1 VKTERA
7 RGKPPLAE
15 TQPPEVARRPQAL
28 FDDPL
33 PALPGTAQKL
43 LLAAKRLIA
52 THGFDALT
60 LNAVSADSGEN
71 KAMIA
76 YYFGNKAGLVAAVL
90 DSVIH
95 DEYVTSQ
102 NRMKGVSP
110 ERRAQRLTEE
120 VRRMAG
126 ATDEFRVF
134 FEMLPHV
141 LRDEGLRRRIALLYR
156 WYWSTKLEW
165 LGVATPSGALD
176 DPDLLGLTQLLSAV
190 IDGLAVQA
198 AIDPS
203 LDLANPCRVLHR
215 MLEGA
220 TPPFSA
226 ADGHAGLGSGS
237 TEL

>member
-1 VKTERA
+1 VNAERVSG
-7 RGKPPLAE
+7 RPLRAG
-15 TQPPEVARRPQAL
+15 TQTPEAVHGRPQVV
-28 FDDPL
+28 FNDPL
-33 PALPGTAQKL
+33 PTLPETAQKL

-60 LNAVSADSGEN
+60 LNAVSAASGEN

-95 DEYVTSQ
+95 DEYVASQ
-102 NRMKGVSP
+102 NRMKDVSP
-110 ERRAQRLTEE
+110 GRRGQQLTEE

-126 ATDEFRVF
+126 AADEFRVF

-156 WYWSTKLEW
+156 WYWSIKLEW
-165 LGVATPSGALD
+165 LGVAQPSGALD

-190 IDGLAVQA
+190 IDGLAIQA
-198 AIDPS
+198 AIDPT
-203 LDLANPCRVLHR
+203 LDLANPCRILYR
-215 MLEGA
+215 LLEGA
-220 TPPFSA
+220 VPPFDA
-226 ADGHAGLGSGS
+226 LAGRAGAGS
-237 TEL
+237 TGP